1 MKQISVLLILFTIL
15 TSCNRTECENADHIA
30 EMDFKNADFKL
41 HSMETLP
48 VENSYFYVLRENFD
62 VKWRFIS
69 QDSIGFYKCYDS
81 TMTSLLNRKLG
92 FDFIKKAHSISD
104 SLETLPNW
112 TKDAEFDGGLI
123 KLQRFI
129 RSRLKITKEELNQDV
144 GKKVM
149 LEFDIDENGKV
160 TNPKVRRGINAEI
173 DNKIIGIL
181 NQIPN
186 WTPAYQYGK
195 AIKKKYTMPLYIETE

>member
-1 MKQISVLLILFTIL
+1 MKQILVLIIILTIL
-15 TSCNRTECENADHIA
+15 TSCNRTECENANYIA
-30 EMDFKNADFKL
+30 EMDFENANFKL

-48 VENSYFYVLRENFD
+48 VENTYFYVLRENFN
-62 VKWRFIS
+62 VKRRFIN

-81 TMTSLLNRKLG
+81 TMTSLLNRKIG
-92 FDFIKKAHSISD
+92 FDFIKKAQSLSD

-112 TKDAEFDGGLI
+112 TKDAEFDGGII

-129 RSRLKITKEELNQDV
+129 RSRLKITKKELNEDV

-160 TNPKVRRGINAEI
+160 TNPKVRRGINPEI